1 MTGRSGM
8 VWNPLHWLALAT
20 WLAVGLLGWF
30 TLLQGTTRYA
40 AGGLWLLFGGVLLW
54 MARKGTYGPRY
65 FALQTVLVMS
75 LLLLAPVWSPF
86 PILFF
91 LLSAQASLV
100 FPSRQAWKWVALFAL
115 LTAGVFGFRVQG
127 GSGLAATAV
136 FAVGYFFF
144 ATFAQA
150 LRREQEARSQA
161 QQLLHE
167 LRTAHERLRAYAR
180 QSAALAVARERN
192 RMAREMHD
200 TVGHHLT
207 VAAVQLEAAQ
217 ALLRQDPERAAQML
231 ANAREQVRQG
241 LQALRRTVAALR
253 PPVEDLKTALEERV
267 RHFVRATGLQVDME
281 MPEDLSRLPPPH
293 RFLLYRAV
301 QEGLTNV
308 LRHAHA
314 RRVWIR
320 LRIEDD
326 RVVLTLED
334 DGRGPPATLPASRGM
349 GLRGMAEQA
358 AQLGGHARLEA
369 REPGG
374 ARLCLELPL
383 TPPLAEETAIPDE
396 MRPATQEPPEVVS

>member
-1 MTGRSGM
+1 MTSR
-8 VWNPLHWLALAT
+8 PFPQHALLHLLALAT
-20 WLAVGLLGWF
+20 WLAVGVLGWF
-30 TLLQGTTRYA
+30 ALPQGEALLEV
-40 AGGLWLLFGGVLLW
+40 GGLWLLFGGILLW
-54 MARKGTYGPRY
+54 TAHRGTYGPRY
-65 FALQTVLVMS
+65 FALQTGLMAG
-75 LLLLAPVWSPF
+75 LLLLAPPWSPS

-91 LLSAQASLV
+91 LLSAQAALV
-100 FPSRQAWKWVALFAL
+100 FPSRQTWKWVSLFAL
-115 LTAGVFGFRVQG
+115 LTASIFLIRTGR
-127 GSGLAATAV
+127 GSGLAGAAV

-150 LRREQEARSQA
+150 LRREQEARTQA
-161 QQLLHE
+161 QHLLQE
-167 LRTAHERLRAYAR
+167 LQEAHERLRVYAQ

-192 RMAREMHD
+192 RMAQEMHD

-217 ALLRQDPERAAQML
+217 ALLRQHPERAAQML

-253 PPVEDLKTALEERV
+253 PPVEDLPAALKGLIGR
-267 RHFVRATGLQVDME
+267 FAQTTGLQVTAE
-281 MPEDLSRLPPPH
+281 IPEDLSRLPPPH

-320 LRIEDD
+320 LQVDEH

-334 DGRGPPATLPASRGM
+334 DGHGPPADVPARGM

-358 AQLGGHARLEA
+358 AQLGGQARLEA
-369 REPGG
+369 REQGG
-374 ARLCLELPL
+374 ARLYLEVPLPPSETERGDSL
-383 TPPLAEETAIPDE
+383 EGLA
-396 MRPATQEPPEVVS
+396 